1 MFVRDTQEESSS
13 LMAGPDTIKI
23 FKGKGLLWNAVPIW
37 MDEDT
42 EAKEINSLLMFSQ
55 IAFVR
60 ERIWIWVL
68 HASISSTIQPISN
81 VLKYMR
87 MYMRT

>member
-1 MFVRDTQEESSS
+1 
-13 LMAGPDTIKI
+13 MAGPDTIKI

-60 ERIWIWVL
+60 ERI
-68 HASISSTIQPISN
+68 
-81 VLKYMR
+81 
-87 MYMRT
+87 

>member
-13 LMAGPDTIKI
+13 LMAGPDTVKI
-23 FKGKGLLWNAVPIW
+23 FKGKGLLWNTVPIW
-37 MDEDT
+37 MDKDT

-60 ERIWIWVL
+60 ERI
-68 HASISSTIQPISN
+68 
-81 VLKYMR
+81 
-87 MYMRT
+87 

>member
-37 MDEDT
+37 MDKDT

-60 ERIWIWVL
+60 ERI
-68 HASISSTIQPISN
+68 
-81 VLKYMR
+81 
-87 MYMRT
+87 